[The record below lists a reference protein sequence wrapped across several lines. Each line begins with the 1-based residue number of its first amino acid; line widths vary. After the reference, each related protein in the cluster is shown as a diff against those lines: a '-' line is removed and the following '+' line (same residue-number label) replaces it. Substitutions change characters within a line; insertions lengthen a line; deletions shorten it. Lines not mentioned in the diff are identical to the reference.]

1 MFCCS
6 ARKQSETLKVS
17 WHRPELWE
25 QSLYEIFRNR
35 CDHIFFPPP
44 DVLNLRHTAETSQSF
59 SSDPNCQLNM
69 KIKMGVLLNAHCLL
83 CCQGWKEHEMM
94 GDAVF
99 IVRECPSSSLRGD
112 KGPITTSTLTDSV
125 WVWGVFLVRLQQ
137 LKDFTLSH
145 F

>member
-1 MFCCS
+1 MHS
-6 ARKQSETLKVS
+6 
-17 WHRPELWE
+17 
-25 QSLYEIFRNR
+25 
-35 CDHIFFPPP
+35 
-44 DVLNLRHTAETSQSF
+44 
-59 SSDPNCQLNM
+59 
-69 KIKMGVLLNAHCLL
+69 LL

-125 WVWGVFLVRLQQ
+125 WVWGVFLVLLQQ

-145 F
+145 FYVDEALVHIFTKGVTHSS